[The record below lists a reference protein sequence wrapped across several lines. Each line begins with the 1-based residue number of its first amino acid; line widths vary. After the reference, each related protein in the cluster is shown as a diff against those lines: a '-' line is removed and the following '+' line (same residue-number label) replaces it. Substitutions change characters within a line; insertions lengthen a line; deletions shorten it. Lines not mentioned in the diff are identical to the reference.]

1 MFDLP
6 LGAFHSSFCSGE
18 EYKGDTEVQENF
30 LSFDADLVAEQ
41 LTYMDAVSRDKGQ
54 KKESFG
60 AVGLVVYKCFYF
72 VILVQKI
79 HGEMDSVFTDL
90 RDSQQFLKGRKDNL
104 QLA

>member
-6 LGAFHSSFCSGE
+6 LGAFHSSFCPGE

-60 AVGLVVYKCFYF
+60 AVVYKCFYF
-72 VILVQKI
+72 VTLVQKI

-90 RDSQQFLKGRKDNL
+90 RDSQQLLKGRQDS
-104 QLA
+104 